1 MWQMQYITEY
11 ELGRTLHEVYGAEPG
26 LVSKRKPTGYVQRG
40 KKIYSPRVTKKNYT
54 EKNKR
59 KANLIHYWTI

>member
-54 EKNKR
+54 EKN
-59 KANLIHYWTI
+59 